1 MAASLQVLVQG
12 VRRPPRDWLP
22 DFLRALAAEEEQAAQ
37 ERFLAL
43 VEQFQR
49 ARRGVVRHMEYF
61 SHSSEDPVLRPMLDV
76 IVEMAAELQVDPAV
90 VCCDCEAC
98 VEDTRLPLLLPGRC
112 KAAHDLRAIAATL
125 TSAP

>member
-1 MAASLQVLVQG
+1 MAASLQVLAQG
-12 VRRPPRDWLP
+12 VRRTPREWLP

-49 ARRGVVRHMEYF
+49 ARRGVVRHMDYF

-76 IVEMAAELQVDPAV
+76 IIEMAAELQVDPATV
-90 VCCDCEAC
+90 RCDCEAC
-98 VEDTRLPLLLPGRC
+98 VEDTRPPLLLPGRC
-112 KAAHDLRAIAATL
+112 KAAHDLRAVAATL
-125 TSAP
+125 TSVP